1 MKRIKAC
8 FDAIRNNRKLRC
20 GGFSV
25 ALTAAVVLAALLL
38 GALCDSVEKRF
49 ALQADFSFNGATTQ
63 GEVTRAVLAQLDKDV
78 LLCAVIPSGGGDET
92 LLSLL
97 DRYDA
102 ASGRVS
108 VRRESL
114 LGNPALQTLYAD
126 AAGETRVTDDCLI
139 VTCQETG
146 RTRILSAQDYV
157 LYSYNMQTGYFDEQS
172 YSYEKSITEAIL
184 YVSQDDVPLI
194 QILTGHGE
202 MEAADTAILEDTLVS
217 ANYQVRRVS
226 LAAGDALDPGS
237 VLMILAPRYDFSERE
252 IGQLMD
258 FARAGGDF
266 FIVSQYSDPLTLD
279 NYQAF
284 LRAFGIEA
292 YPGLVIAKAEDTDS
306 YYAESPAILM
316 PYMQETDATRPLLA
330 AGEDILLLSAAR
342 AFRDPAYPPDGVALS
357 PVLVTGQ
364 AYIRNIED
372 GLNVADQQPTDEE
385 GRFVVAM
392 WSDKMFD
399 GGAVSHALA
408 LGDATL
414 FLNYWMQSSTSST
427 PFLLQ
432 MLRSLQGQEPVNLDI
447 LPKTAQRDGLSLGNL
462 TPALIVTVMLP
473 LLVALGAALVLWPRK
488 NL

>member
-1 MKRIKAC
+1 MQRIKA
-8 FDAIRNNRKLRC
+8 FIESVKNNRKFRC
-20 GGFSV
+20 GGFSI
-25 ALTAAVVLAALLL
+25 ALTAAVVLLALLV
-38 GALCDSVEKRF
+38 GALSDSVEKRF

-63 GEVTRAVLAQLDKDV
+63 GEVTKAVLAQLNKDV
-78 LLCAVIPSGGGDET
+78 RLCVVIPSGGGDET

-102 ASGRVS
+102 ASGRVT
-108 VRRESL
+108 VKRESL
-114 LGNPALQTLYAD
+114 LSNPALQTLYTD
-126 AAGETRVTDDCLI
+126 ASGETQVTDDCLI

-146 RTRILSAQDYV
+146 RTRILSAQDYM
-157 LYSYNMQTGYFDEQS
+157 LYSYNMETGYFDEDS
-172 YSYEKSITEAIL
+172 YSYEKSVTEAIL

-202 MEAADTAILEDTLVS
+202 MTADDTAILEDTLIS
-217 ANYQVRRVS
+217 ANYQVRRVN
-226 LAAGDALDPGS
+226 LAAGDALDPNS

-252 IGQLMD
+252 IEQLMA

-266 FIVSQYSDPLTLD
+266 FIVSQYSDPLTLE

-284 LRAFGIEA
+284 LKAYGIEA
-292 YPGLVIAKAEDTDS
+292 YPGLVIAKAEDKDS

-316 PYMQETDATRPLLA
+316 PYMQETDATRTLLS

-342 AFRDPAYPPDGVALS
+342 AFKDPAYPPDGVALS

-364 AYIRNIED
+364 AYIRNIDD
-372 GLNVADQQPTDEE
+372 GLNVVDQQPTDEE
-385 GRFVVAM
+385 GQFVVAM

-399 GGAVSHALA
+399 DGTVSHALA

-427 PFLLQ
+427 PFLMQ
-432 MLRSLQGQEPVNLDI
+432 MLRSLQGQAPVNLDI
-447 LPKTAQRDGLSLGNL
+447 LPKTAQRNGLSLGNI
-462 TPALIVTVMLP
+462 TPALIVTIMLP
-473 LLVALGAALVLWPRK
+473 LLVLLGAVLVLWPRK